1 MTFSFV
7 MSSLTKGWK
16 SYVHFVKRKVD
27 NDVKVLRGLSMQNIT
42 PKQGNLDGIFNSFS
56 TIDLP
61 VISIE
66 GREVLVTLTVTGTQC
81 SVYMH
86 TI

>member
-1 MTFSFV
+1 M
-7 MSSLTKGWK
+7 K
-16 SYVHFVKRKVD
+16 
-27 NDVKVLRGLSMQNIT
+27 NIT

-81 SVYMH
+81 SVYVH